1 MVRDPHY
8 VYKIL
13 SEEHTVVWLGD
24 GMCKGAY
31 WHHRFLQN
39 GKSVPLRLQRKEFS
53 ISFNA
58 IDESM
63 IKEMTTKPDY
73 RDGRR
78 ESGKLVVKE

>member
-1 MVRDPHY
+1 MECAKEPIGTIGFF
-8 VYKIL
+8 KMGNP
-13 SEEHTVVWLGD
+13 SP
-24 GMCKGAY
+24 
-31 WHHRFLQN
+31 
-39 GKSVPLRLQRKEFS
+39 VPLRLQRKGFS